1 MHFFSRVFALLS
13 AFLLLVASVSQA
25 AKAPKPSKK
34 DQLVTISTSLGDIK
48 LILFDATPQHKA
60 NFLKLAESGFYNG
73 TTFHR
78 VIQDFMVQGGDP
90 NSKDADPNND
100 GMGQPSEQTIPAEI
114 RPELKHKFGAVAAA
128 RQGDFVNPQRASSP
142 SQFYL
147 VQNHRGVPHLDGQ
160 YTIFGQVVSGL
171 DVIDKIVAQPKN
183 ERDRPTTDIK
193 MTVKVEKMKKKK
205 ITELY
210 GYAY

>member
-1 MHFFSRVFALLS
+1 
-13 AFLLLVASVSQA
+13 
-25 AKAPKPSKK
+25 
-34 DQLVTISTSLGDIK
+34 LGDIK

-90 NSKDADPNND
+90 NSKDADPSND

-160 YTIFGQVVSGL
+160 YTVFGQVVSGL

>member
-1 MHFFSRVFALLS
+1 MYFVPRVFALLS
-13 AFLLLVASVSQA
+13 AFLLLLASASYA
-25 AKAPKPSKK
+25 AKGPKISKK
-34 DQLVTISTSLGDIK
+34 DQLITISTSLGDIK

-78 VIQDFMVQGGDP
+78 IIQNFMVQGGDP
-90 NSKDADPNND
+90 NSKDTDPAND
-100 GMGQPSEQTIPAEI
+100 GMGQPNEPTIPAEI
-114 RPELKHKFGAVAAA
+114 RPEFKHKFGAVAAA

-147 VQNHRGVPHLDGQ
+147 VQNHQGVPHLDGQ
-160 YTIFGQVVSGL
+160 YTVFGQVVSGL
-171 DVIDKIVAQPKN
+171 DVIDKIAAQPKD

-193 MTVKVEKMKKKK
+193 MTVKVEKLKKKK

-210 GYAY
+210 GYTY

>member
-25 AKAPKPSKK
+25 AKARKPSKK

-90 NSKDADPNND
+90 NSKDADPTND

-160 YTIFGQVVSGL
+160 YTVFGQVVSGL
-171 DVIDKIVAQPKN
+171 DVIDKIAAQPKDA
-183 ERDRPTTDIK
+183 RDRPTTDIK